1 MEPVR
6 AKCARSQMFD
16 IGWSELM
23 IVAAVAIVV
32 VGPKDLPV
40 LLRTIGRYFG
50 IVKRQADEFRSQFDE
65 ALRESEF
72 ADLKKE
78 FEDIGQDTENSIHN
92 LETGLHDDF
101 QDVAREMDDAAASAA
116 RQPPPDDDI
125 VSLDDGEP
133 DADPSELAELADI
146 DTDEP
151 DPAVSEDTPVQPPT
165 TKPVNGH
172 DPDPTAETAGAPHQR
187 DDAPKTGT

>member
-1 MEPVR
+1 
-6 AKCARSQMFD
+6 
-16 IGWSELM
+16 M

-50 IVKRQADEFRSQFDE
+50 VVKRQADEFRSQFDE

-72 ADLKKE
+72 ADIKKE
-78 FEDIGQDTENSIHN
+78 FEGIGEDTENSLRD
-92 LETGLHDDF
+92 LESGLHDDF

-116 RQPPPDDDI
+116 PQTPSDDDI
-125 VSLDDGEP
+125 NSLDDGEP
-133 DADPSELAELADI
+133 DADPSELAEHAES
-146 DTDEP
+146 DTEEP
-151 DPAVSEDTPVQPPT
+151 APAVSEDIPIQSPT
-165 TKPVNGH
+165 TKPANGH
-172 DPDPTAETAGAPHQR
+172 DAEAAGPGDKPRHT